1 MACKVTARKFR
12 RNFGV
17 YQRQVKQEPIEISSY
32 GRVTGYFL
40 SPKDFE
46 RVQRILAASRRA
58 YHPSELPEYLKAAI
72 RDARM
77 EPEDDAL
84 NALTNDE

>member
-1 MACKVTARKFR
+1 MTSKVAATEFC

-17 YQRQVKQEPIEISSY
+17 YQRQVQREPIEISSH

-40 SPKDFE
+40 SPEDFE
-46 RVQRILAASRRA
+46 RVQRILAASRHA
-58 YHPSELPEYLKAAI
+58 YHPSDLPEHIKAAV

-77 EPEDDAL
+77 DPEHDAL
-84 NALTNDE
+84 NSLMEAG